1 MTTPCLKRSWQ
12 PAVRSNYRLITHPLN
27 DAGSFQR
34 HDCSTLAAH
43 LSAAVAHR
51 ADGKLGPQALGGH
64 DDGATLEGMYLAGCP
79 AHAVCAAGDAHA
91 DRVARHR
98 ARAQSRVTRSACR
111 SE

>member
-51 ADGKLGPQALGGH
+51 DDGKLGPQALVGH
-64 DDGATLEGMYLAGCP
+64 DDGAPLKGRYLACCP
-79 AHAVCAAGDAHA
+79 AYPVGASGAASAA
-91 DRVARHR
+91 RVARH
-98 ARAQSRVTRSACR
+98 QP
-111 SE
+111 